1 MRLAVSLRVVPALLV
16 VAVSIER
23 AAAAELEIVNGT
35 TKAIERVYLARKNQ
49 RKWGPDRLDGQ
60 EAIAPGAT
68 RVVAGI
74 DPTAYDVR
82 LSDDA
87 DCDCELYSVV
97 ITTTRRLELTDA
109 VLEEC
114 RMGNYL
120 IFYRIGLDHVE
131 VLHVLHGAQDY
142 EAILFPHQI

>member
-1 MRLAVSLRVVPALLV
+1 MRPAVRLLGLVVLLALGWSLRP
-16 VAVSIER
+16 
-23 AAAAELEIVNGT
+23 AAAAELEIVNGS
-35 TKAIERVYLARKNQ
+35 TKAIEHVYLARKNQ

-87 DCDCELYSVV
+87 DRDCELYSMV
-97 ITTTRRLELTDA
+97 ITTARRLELTDA
-109 VLEEC
+109 MLEQC
-114 RMGNYL
+114 TRGS
-120 IFYRIGLDHVE
+120 H
-131 VLHVLHGAQDY
+131 
-142 EAILFPHQI
+142 